1 MADKQP
7 EALRALVLAD
17 EYARTKAKAN
27 LESIY
32 GTSPS
37 YSSQCEEEAEEARN
51 ALKDELS
58 SQHALI
64 AELVGALEG
73 IEEAVESMQN
83 TFGKLWGA
91 TPEDDDTYIH
101 EKWAEDFLKE
111 RLAPVVA
118 ALAKAKEQQ

>member
-17 EYARTKAKAN
+17 EYAQRTAAATADLMVKDSCRVPISLNAGAV
-27 LESIY
+27 
-32 GTSPS
+32 
-37 YSSQCEEEAEEARN
+37 ARN

-58 SQHALI
+58 RQHALI

-73 IEEAVESMQN
+73 LSEAVESMQA
-83 TFGKLWGA
+83 TFGRLWGA

-101 EKWAEDFLKE
+101 EKWAEGFLAE
-111 RLAPVVA
+111 RLVPAAA
-118 ALAKAKEQQ
+118 ALAKAKEAQQ